1 MHVIIVGCGRVG
13 STLALELSESGHD
26 VVVIDRNAN
35 AFRRLGD
42 NFKGRTLKGIGFDR
56 ALLTEAGISP
66 KSAVIAV
73 TSGDN
78 SNILAA
84 RVAREMYRVERVVA
98 RIYDPRRA
106 SVYERLG
113 VATVATVAWTSSRIL
128 RTILPIE
135 GVSDWTD
142 PTSTYQLVERRI
154 SPAMAGTSVGN
165 SGANVAL
172 LIRYGKAEV
181 PTATTILQEGDTV
194 HLLATSDDIAA
205 FDSHLN
211 GTKAA
216 H

>member
-42 NFKGRTLKGIGFDR
+42 NFKGRTFKGIGFDR
-56 ALLTEAGISP
+56 NLLAEAGITP
-66 KSAVIAV
+66 QSAVIAV

-84 RVAREMYRVERVVA
+84 RVARELYRVERVVA

-113 VATVATVAWTSSRIL
+113 VATVATVTWTSK
-128 RTILPIE
+128 
-135 GVSDWTD
+135 W
-142 PTSTYQLVERRI
+142 
-154 SPAMAGTSVGN
+154 AGC
-165 SGANVAL
+165 NVA
-172 LIRYGKAEV
+172 
-181 PTATTILQEGDTV
+181 
-194 HLLATSDDIAA
+194 
-205 FDSHLN
+205 
-211 GTKAA
+211 
-216 H
+216 

>member
-42 NFKGRTLKGIGFDR
+42 NFKGRTFKGIGFDR
-56 ALLTEAGISP
+56 NLLAEAGITP
-66 KSAVIAV
+66 QSAVIAV

-84 RVAREMYRVERVVA
+84 RVARELYRVERVVA

-113 VATVATVAWTSSRIL
+113 VATVATVTWTSSRIL

-154 SPAMAGTSVGN
+154 TAAMAGTSIAK

-172 LIRYGKAEV
+172 LNRYGKAEV
-181 PTATTILQEGDTV
+181 PTNDTILQEGDTV
-194 HLLATSDDIAA
+194 HLLATSEQIAS

-211 GTKAA
+211 GTKAD